1 MSFLL
6 FCLHSIVE
14 DFVLSISSYLVFI
27 RFFFLSFCSFH
38 FFFMARRRHH
48 KEVTPATSPKSIHG
62 FLFQGLFNLNDLSLE
77 CFDSEKAYDHY
88 CSSLTGRRVEVEHLI
103 DLRAFQDTPLP
114 TLVHA

>member
-48 KEVTPATSPKSIHG
+48 KEVTLTTSPKSIHG
-62 FLFQGLFNLNDLSLE
+62 FLFQGLFNLDDLFLE
-77 CFDSEKAYDHY
+77 CFHFEKAYDHY
-88 CSSLTGRRVEVEHLI
+88 CSSLMGRRVKVEHLI